1 VTAERRLLRPVTLSP
16 EEAALAWIAL
26 MSINVPA
33 TRTKDHVSAC
43 AKLEAACE
51 PEAPA
56 PTEDDGA

>member
-43 AKLEAACE
+43 AKLEA
-51 PEAPA
+51 PA